1 MKTRS
6 TNSKTDPL
14 AKTLFVLG
22 DFPQPTQTFI
32 QREMV
37 EMKKRE
43 ISVHVMAD
51 TRVESSHLHP
61 LLQEIE
67 QGALFADSPWKW
79 ISRSLLKGIV
89 TLPGFAGNLKWA
101 LGLPHRTRY
110 NRARFVI
117 SLLTAMDLAPR
128 IMEQGITYL
137 HAHFAAYQTETAMCL
152 SRLTGI
158 PYGATWHAYGI
169 WQDAN
174 LLKEKIAGAR
184 TIITCTEYNASHLR
198 KLAGAGADKIHLVR
212 HGLDLSSIPTIT
224 PAAEP
229 EIPTLLAIGRLTAKK
244 GFNHL
249 IEAAA
254 LLRDRS
260 LRFKIDIAGDGPE
273 QDRLQ
278 TQIHSLDLGDVVT
291 LLGAISNDQV
301 WDRLGSAVG
310 LVAPSIRDKDG
321 NIDGIPNVLL
331 EAMAMSKPV
340 IGTRLSGIPEV
351 VREGET
357 GLLVPPGDSTSL
369 ATAMEKL
376 ISDKESSTRFGQN
389 GRALIEKDYD
399 VRQNVDEQLA
409 LLSAAQQPSND
420 QYGVH

>member
-1 MKTRS
+1 M
-6 TNSKTDPL
+6 NPKTDPL
-14 AKTLFVLG
+14 AKTLFILG

-37 EMKKRE
+37 EMKKRGAT
-43 ISVHVMAD
+43 VNVMAD

-67 QGALFADSPWKW
+67 QNALFADTPWKW
-79 ISRSLLKGIV
+79 ITRSLLKGV
-89 TLPGFAGNLKWA
+89 VRAPRFARDLTWA

-117 SLLTAMDLAPR
+117 SLLTAMDLAPQ
-128 IMEQGITYL
+128 IVDKGVTYL

-152 SRLTGI
+152 SRITGI

-174 LLKEKIAGAR
+174 ILREKISGAR
-184 TIITCTEYNASHLR
+184 TILTCTEYNAFHLR
-198 KLAGAGADKIHLVR
+198 ELAGADADKIHLVR
-212 HGLDLSSIPTIT
+212 HGLDLSDIPVF
-224 PAAEP
+224 PPKAAP
-229 EIPTLLAIGRLTAKK
+229 ETPTLLAIGRLTPKK

-254 LLRDRS
+254 LLRDRA
-260 LRFKIDIAGDGPE
+260 LQFKIEIAGDGPE

-278 TQIHSLDLGDVVT
+278 EKIHTLQLDDAVT
-291 LLGAISNDQV
+291 LLGAISNDRV
-301 WDRLGSAVG
+301 WAKLASAVG

-331 EAMAMSKPV
+331 EAMAMSRPV

-357 GLLVPPGDSTSL
+357 GLLVPPGDSASL
-369 ATAMEKL
+369 ANAMEKL
-376 ISDKESSTRFGQN
+376 IVDKESSTMFGQN
-389 GRALIEKDYD
+389 GRTLVEKEYD
-399 VRQNVDEQLA
+399 VRRNIDEQIA
-409 LLSAAQQPSND
+409 LLSAAQKPDND
-420 QYGVH
+420 QNGVH